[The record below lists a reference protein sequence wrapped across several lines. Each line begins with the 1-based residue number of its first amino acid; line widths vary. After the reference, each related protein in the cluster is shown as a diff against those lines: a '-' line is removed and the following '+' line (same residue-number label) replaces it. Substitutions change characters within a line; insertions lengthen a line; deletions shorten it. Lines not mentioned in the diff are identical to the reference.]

1 MICPNCKKELE
12 AGAKFCDECGTPL
25 NEAEELQK
33 ESKVK
38 EVSKTDTT
46 SKSKKKINM
55 VPLIVLAGIVIVVFG
70 ISKLFG
76 GGATDY
82 AMYIKDGEIFYTD
95 FGKNAKQVTE
105 NLLDG
110 SEMYSG
116 FSSEIGIALTNSED
130 GNHIIYPDKMGYD
143 GAEFFYKNLSKKNA
157 KAVKIDSDMWGYA
170 VNEKFDCI
178 TYCEG
183 YGGGLY
189 QHNLKE
195 KEKIG
200 RDVTQF
206 DVSPDGKK
214 VVYLTT
220 DNDFYLWEKGKESEK
235 IVSEMDRLYTVSQ
248 DLSTIYYEKEGNFYK
263 QVIGQEKEKIDSEYK
278 EILKIYDSGEVYYIK
293 EEIVDSNLV
302 DYVEDDMKAADD
314 ANTEPVLPEVPS
326 RLVYPSDEEY
336 NAAYQVYEQKREEYN
351 EMFREYMSKISRE
364 TLRQQ
369 LNNYYKRFTKLCLYY
384 YDGKTST
391 LVSDAL
397 ESYSGIMVAENAP
410 VVVIRTYAQNDI
422 EKVKL
427 SEITYIEEVDNLVH
441 EALYSDSEYCV
452 AVKNAVHVVYP
463 NEVFNVNINDSG
475 STLYFIDNHNSDY
488 EGDLYQVKI
497 NGNKVEE
504 PKLLDTDV
512 KGTVAFL
519 SDDAYIYGKDV
530 NYDSA
535 DIFMNGDEIDYDA
548 YVDKLYLDENT
559 GYIYYF
565 TDWDGAMGTLKR
577 YKNGESEKISDDVH
591 MYHVTSEGTLIY
603 LYDYDS
609 YDQVG
614 DMYLYNNGKPKMI
627 AEDVNG
633 IITDATELDDSE
645 RGFNYGW

>member
-12 AGAKFCDECGTPL
+12 AGAKFCDECGTSL

-95 FGKNAKQVTE
+95 FGKNTKQVTE

-130 GNHIIYPDKMGYD
+130 GNYIIYPDKMGYD
-143 GAEFFYKNLSKKNA
+143 GAEFFYKNLEKKNA

-178 TYCEG
+178 TYSEG

-200 RDVTQF
+200 RDVAEF

-220 DNDFYLWEKGKESEK
+220 DNDFYLWEKGKVSEK

-248 DLSTIYYEKEGNFYK
+248 DLSTIYYEKEGGFYK
-263 QVIGQEKEKIDSEYK
+263 QVIGKEKEKIDSEYK
-278 EILKIYDSGEVYYIK
+278 EILKIYDSGEVYYTK
-293 EEIVDSNLV
+293 EEIVDLNLM

-314 ANTEPVLPEVPS
+314 AQTEPIIPEEPS
-326 RLVYPSDEEY
+326 RNDYSSDEEY
-336 NAAYQVYEQKREEYN
+336 DAAYQDYRQKLDECVKAYN
-351 EMFREYMSKISRE
+351 EYAAKFSRE
-364 TLRQQ
+364 TLREQ
-369 LNNYYKRFTKLCLYY
+369 LSDYYKKNTKLCLYY

-391 LVSDAL
+391 LVSDVL
-397 ESYSGIMVAENAP
+397 EPYSVITVAENAA
-410 VVVIRTYAQNDI
+410 VAEVRAYVQEEI
-422 EKVKL
+422 EKVKI
-427 SEITYIEEVDNLVH
+427 SEITFASEVYNLVN
-441 EALYSDSEYCV
+441 EAMKANVEHYIV
-452 AVKNAVHVVYP
+452 TKNTMHLLNQDEASSMI
-463 NEVFNVNINDSG
+463 INDSG

-497 NGNKVEE
+497 DGNKVEE

-512 KGTVAFL
+512 KGTAVFL
-519 SDDAYIYGKDV
+519 SDDTYIYSKDA
-530 NYDSA
+530 NYSFA
-535 DIFMNGDEIDYDA
+535 DIFVNGEEIDYDA

-565 TDWDGAMGTLKR
+565 TDWDGVVGTLKR
-577 YKNGESEKISDDVH
+577 YKNGKNEKISDDVH
-591 MYHVTSEGTLIY
+591 TYHITNEGTLIY

-633 IITDATELDDSE
+633 IITDATEIDDSE